1 MVQVVEQDQM
11 LMVEQVEPTLE
22 AVVEEV
28 LGVILWV
35 VLVDQVL
42 LLLDKLI
49 PKHHLIIIT

>member
-42 LLLDKLI
+42 LLLDKVI

>member
-1 MVQVVEQDQM
+1 MVLMESREEM
-11 LMVEQVEPTLE
+11 LMVEQVEPTPE
-22 AVVEEV
+22 VVVEEV

>member
-1 MVQVVEQDQM
+1 MVLMVEQDQM
-11 LMVEQVEPTLE
+11 LMVEQVEPTLVV
-22 AVVEEV
+22 VVEEV
-28 LGVILWV
+28 LGIILWV